1 MPMSSVYVDRLY
13 QQVIADAAEESMKAA
28 VERGKES
35 PHYATIREV
44 YDGAGDVGRI
54 KVYDGAGE
62 AGRIKVY
69 DGAEEA

>member
-44 YDGAGDVGRI
+44 RVPHL
-54 KVYDGAGE
+54 
-62 AGRIKVY
+62 
-69 DGAEEA
+69 

>member
-35 PHYATIREV
+35 LTTLQLERLEFHICKETCLYFLNS
-44 YDGAGDVGRI
+44 GF
-54 KVYDGAGE
+54 
-62 AGRIKVY
+62 
-69 DGAEEA
+69 